1 MQKGG
6 KTCTSESQPTVRK
19 NMAAE
24 ILPQYLANQT
34 KPTGHIERYVI
45 TAVVLI
51 IKSLLPTNLN
61 DLQILFGFFLFVFCL
76 FSFIYTLFKKFRAN
90 CTIRTNRHRFPIGGL
105 DYSLSIS
112 MR

>member
-34 KPTGHIERYVI
+34 KPIGHVERYGL
-45 TAVVLI
+45 TAVVPTLTALLLSGLNYVQFFFM
-51 IKSLLPTNLN
+51 SLYAPL
-61 DLQILFGFFLFVFCL
+61 
-76 FSFIYTLFKKFRAN
+76 A
-90 CTIRTNRHRFPIGGL
+90 CTKHCR
-105 DYSLSIS
+105 
-112 MR
+112 